1 MAEEEKTAITS
12 SSIKKSLESK
22 KYLKVLVIAQPQE
35 KTKHLGDA
43 SEPGS
48 WNGPI
53 STADTFYLPM
63 VVFGYK
69 VELKIPFELMNKSGY
84 FMNQLEG
91 PWKNKTVVE
100 IPLKN
105 QVAGRKTHL
114 ENIMMIIL
122 SVCVIII
129 YYFR

>member
-48 WNGPI
+48 WTPPLACC
-53 STADTFYLPM
+53 SYLICKNFVKHIL
-63 VVFGYK
+63 VV
-69 VELKIPFELMNKSGY
+69 I
-84 FMNQLEG
+84 
-91 PWKNKTVVE
+91 
-100 IPLKN
+100 
-105 QVAGRKTHL
+105 
-114 ENIMMIIL
+114 
-122 SVCVIII
+122 
-129 YYFR
+129 

>member
-53 STADTFYLPM
+53 STADTFYLPI

-69 VELKIPFELMNKSGY
+69 VELNIPFELMNKSGY

-91 PWKNKTVVE
+91 PWKNKTVV
-100 IPLKN
+100 
-105 QVAGRKTHL
+105 
-114 ENIMMIIL
+114 
-122 SVCVIII
+122 
-129 YYFR
+129 

>member
-69 VELKIPFELMNKSGY
+69 VELRIPFELMNKSGY

-105 QVAGRKTHL
+105 PRGVNAFAEACMAG
-114 ENIMMIIL
+114 L
-122 SVCVIII
+122 SSKPK
-129 YYFR
+129 YEPEH